1 MAATETVINIE
12 DIIKI
17 TPINEEKA
25 EEGTEALYR
34 GIKLKVARSGNDKFA
49 AKFTRLSKPIKSSLE
64 DDSVDSKTLENVMC
78 ESLAGTV
85 LVGWSGLVINDQEVK
100 YSDKFAIALLKND
113 RDCRRFIQK
122 FSDDI
127 NNYLNAEE
135 DDIKGK

>member
-1 MAATETVINIE
+1 MTDTTVSYE

-17 TPINEEKA
+17 TPIDDEKA

-49 AKFTRLSKPIKSSLE
+49 AKFTKLSKPIKNSLE
-64 DDSVDSKTLENVMC
+64 DDSVDSKTLEKVMC

-85 LVGWSGLVINDQEVK
+85 LVGWSNLVINGENVK
-100 YSDKFAIALLKND
+100 YTNKLAAALLKND
-113 RDCRRFIQK
+113 RDCRRFVQK